1 MSAFSVNLFM
11 YFFFFS
17 SRRRHTRC
25 ALVTGV
31 QTCALPICFAEAEAV
46 YTGLEQAF
54 PGDAAIM
61 NGKAVLLNRTGRTDA
76 AINLWHNLQA
86 RHPDMSATFTINIGL
101 AQRAA
106 GQVVEAI
113 ASFEPALAAQPGL
126 FAAHFNLGAPF
137 LAAGPLG
144 RA

>member
-1 MSAFSVNLFM
+1 MQ
-11 YFFFFS
+11 
-17 SRRRHTRC
+17 R
-25 ALVTGV
+25 
-31 QTCALPICFAEAEAV
+31 FAEAEAV

-101 AQRAA
+101 AQRAP

-113 ASFEPALAAQPGL
+113 ARFRSEERRVGKECGSTCRSRGSP
-126 FAAHFNLGAPF
+126 HH
-137 LAAGPLG
+137 
-144 RA
+144 

>member
-1 MSAFSVNLFM
+1 MQ
-11 YFFFFS
+11 
-17 SRRRHTRC
+17 R
-25 ALVTGV
+25 
-31 QTCALPICFAEAEAV
+31 FAEAEAV

-76 AINLWHNLQA
+76 AINLWHNLQT

-101 AQRAA
+101 AQPAS

-113 ASFEPALAAQPGL
+113 ARFEAALAAQHGL
-126 FAAHFNLGAPF
+126 FAAHFNLRATL
-137 LAAGPLG
+137 LAAGLPAPAIPHLADSAATRPRHAPTPPLPCPDHPHAPNG
-144 RA
+144 